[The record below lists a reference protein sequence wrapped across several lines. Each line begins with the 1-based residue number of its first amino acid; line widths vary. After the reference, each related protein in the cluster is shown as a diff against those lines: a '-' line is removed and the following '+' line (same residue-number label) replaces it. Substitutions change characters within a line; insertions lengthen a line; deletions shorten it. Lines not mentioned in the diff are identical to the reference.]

1 MGEVVEI
8 DGQSFESKIGE
19 EEGLA
24 LVDFWA
30 PWCGPCRMMHPVL
43 EELANEYDGKAIIAR
58 CNVDDAQALA
68 GGFGI
73 TAIPTIIMFKD
84 GQPIDKIIGVV
95 PAEELKK
102 RLDAGL

>member
-8 DGQSFESKIGE
+8 DGQSFESKIGGS
-19 EEGLA
+19 EGLA

-30 PWCGPCRMMHPVL
+30 PWCGPCRMMHPIL
-43 EELANEYDGKAIIAR
+43 EELADEYDGKAIIAR

-68 GGFGI
+68 GKFNV
-73 TAIPTIIMFKD
+73 TAIPTIVLFKD
-84 GQPIDKIIGVV
+84 GQEVDKIIGVV

-102 RLDAGL
+102 RLDASL

>member
-8 DGQSFESKIGE
+8 NEQSFEAKIEGS
-19 EEGLA
+19 EGLA

-43 EELANEYDGKAIIAR
+43 EELANEYDGKAVIAR

-68 GGFGI
+68 GKFSV
-73 TAIPTIIMFKD
+73 TAIPTIVMFKD
-84 GQPIDKIIGVV
+84 GQEVDKIIGVV

-102 RLDAGL
+102 RLDANL